1 MESKT
6 ALLILKY
13 LGKASHFFRPT
24 TLDFQNQRY
33 SVSVSG
39 DVSTIHC
46 AGRVDKGM
54 IQWFASDGSLPLRT
68 PTGLDLEAEVAL
80 KNTGQQADYRVIK
93 PQALAI
99 DIKKHLRERQEK
111 WRNGEIVDFEIRI
124 PCNTEIFLAFPR
136 GEAGSQIIQDKF
148 IETVIEVQ
156 KKSEYHDIV
165 IANYEFRRTL
175 EGLLPLESAS
185 VTKNGQE
192 IPLRVDLVSTENCS
206 VSIDTIRLDNRGD
219 LDASLMD
226 RKQHLRTRQPEIR
239 IPMSFMEPHDK
250 YIIEFRTNKI

>member
-1 MESKT
+1 M
-6 ALLILKY
+6 
-13 LGKASHFFRPT
+13 
-24 TLDFQNQRY
+24 
-33 SVSVSG
+33 
-39 DVSTIHC
+39 
-46 AGRVDKGM
+46 
-54 IQWFASDGSLPLRT
+54 
-68 PTGLDLEAEVAL
+68 
-80 KNTGQQADYRVIK
+80 
-93 PQALAI
+93 
-99 DIKKHLRERQEK
+99 
-111 WRNGEIVDFEIRI
+111 
-124 PCNTEIFLAFPR
+124 
-136 GEAGSQIIQDKF
+136 
-148 IETVIEVQ
+148 
-156 KKSEYHDIV
+156 